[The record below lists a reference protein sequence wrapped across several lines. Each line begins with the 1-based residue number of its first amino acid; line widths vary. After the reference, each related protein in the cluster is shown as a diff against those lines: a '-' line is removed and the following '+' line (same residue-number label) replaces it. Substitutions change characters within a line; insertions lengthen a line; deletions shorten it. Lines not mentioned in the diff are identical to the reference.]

1 MHDGGEHLIAADSAR
16 HVGNRGSE
24 GDRLPS
30 SRFGSHDEAAARSL
44 RAPDGND
51 YSVHPAVIGRR
62 VQVCADLDRVQG
74 MCDDKTVAD
83 HERIW
88 ATHQTISD
96 PAHGEAAILLGRA
109 RIGAL
114 RPSAQSDV
122 EVRARTGYD
131 AALGVDLHGGV
142 A

>member
-1 MHDGGEHLIAADSAR
+1 MAMTTL
-16 HVGNRGSE
+16 
-24 GDRLPS
+24 
-30 SRFGSHDEAAARSL
+30 
-44 RAPDGND
+44 
-51 YSVHPAVIGRR
+51 HPAVIGRR
-62 VQVCADLDRVQG
+62 VQVCADLDRVQV

-96 PAHGEAAILLGRA
+96 RA
-109 RIGAL
+109 WGSSDTVAPHPHRCATT
-114 RPSAQSDV
+114 SAQSHV

>member
-1 MHDGGEHLIAADSAR
+1 MSVTVAAKVIVCRPADSE
-16 HVGNRGSE
+16 VTT
-24 GDRLPS
+24 RLP
-30 SRFGSHDEAAARSL
+30 RDHYVR
-44 RAPDGND
+44 PNGND

-96 PAHGEAAILLGRA
+96 PAHGEAAILLRRT